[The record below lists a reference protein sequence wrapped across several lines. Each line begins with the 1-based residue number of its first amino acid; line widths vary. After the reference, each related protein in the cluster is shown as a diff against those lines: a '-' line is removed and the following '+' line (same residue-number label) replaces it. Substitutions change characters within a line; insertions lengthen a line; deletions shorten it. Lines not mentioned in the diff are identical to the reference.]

1 MQCTGNETQGKM
13 RSESAL
19 CMTSLIWDLAVLASS
34 GPHSKFV
41 SPVAVPSLTVDGV
54 IHSGSGCS
62 LDCTAGYWSGEVQR
76 QIIPSISQDFFLA
89 VLQNSPRL
97 PSPKTLAMRRSQVS
111 SSGC

>member
-54 IHSGSGCS
+54 IQG
-62 LDCTAGYWSGEVQR
+62 LVAPW
-76 QIIPSISQDFFLA
+76 I
-89 VLQNSPRL
+89 VLRAIGREKYNGR
-97 PSPKTLAMRRSQVS
+97 
-111 SSGC
+111 